1 LAIARKK
8 ETRYKQF
15 VKMLIKVKNL
25 TGNIVELDVEKSA
38 NIEEVKKAVQ
48 EKTGIP
54 PPQQRLIYGGKA
66 MADEKTLESYKIE
79 AGAVLHLVLALR
91 G

>member
-1 LAIARKK
+1 
-8 ETRYKQF
+8 
-15 VKMLIKVKNL
+15 L
-25 TGNIVELDVEKSA
+25 TGNIVELDVEKTA

-66 MADEKTLESYKIE
+66 MCVLSQLKISLLTILIGRMKKHWK
-79 AGAVLHLVLALR
+79 ATKLKQGLFCTWC
-91 G
+91 